1 MRSGHGLQVSQTV
14 SFASLAC
21 PWSDGSVKAVFCLF
35 CCVRTPDGK
44 AGRYFILFHYVF
56 RMFVF
61 VLFLLLT
68 KTCIKRSHNDFLTS
82 FYRYSPK
89 KQEQGIET
97 HTFCFLQ
104 QGHHPVF
111 SFILLA
117 FVNSCSWQPTPSA
130 PWQISV
136 KHLYLGKSS
145 FINVKLIKNM
155 CVSDTYHY
163 SEQKLIFFK
172 SNEMSLSKKLLPL
185 IIRHVKN
192 YEK

>member
-1 MRSGHGLQVSQTV
+1 MAFRSVSQQLCLPGRSLV
-14 SFASLAC
+14 SS
-21 PWSDGSVKAVFCLF
+21 SVKAVFRRF
-35 CCVRTPDGK
+35 CNVGPLDGK
-44 AGRYFILFHYVF
+44 AGQHLILFHQVF

-61 VLFLLLT
+61 VLFLFLT
-68 KTCIKRSHNDFLTS
+68 KTFIKRSHNDFFTS
-82 FYRYSPK
+82 LYRYSSK
-89 KQEQGIET
+89 KQEQGSTNAYFLFAPARASLYLLIYLAHICEFLLMAT
-97 HTFCFLQ
+97 H
-104 QGHHPVF
+104 
-111 SFILLA
+111 
-117 FVNSCSWQPTPSA
+117 PSA

-136 KHLYLGKSS
+136 KHLYRGKFS

-172 SNEMSLSKKLLPL
+172 SNEISLSKKLLPL